1 MTYRDQV
8 VRGWLATFLDF
19 KTHAP
24 DKWTHPR
31 RSMYRDRQQQFC
43 VSQGQLQ
50 REFWPWWLCWE
61 GSAYELNELQVQK
74 STARVV
80 EYRVTV
86 VTQNPGKLGT
96 TSAFQSHG
104 VWMDHVGKEALGICG
119 ARARLVDRNGCG
131 LYLQDEGLHVP
142 LVQLGTLLLLS
153 HCWFSPAAFRI

>member
-1 MTYRDQV
+1 MDSSPKVSVSGQTTAA
-8 VRGWLATFLDF
+8 L
-19 KTHAP
+19 
-24 DKWTHPR
+24 
-31 RSMYRDRQQQFC
+31 C
-43 VSQGQLQ
+43 VSGPAPEGVLTVMA
-50 REFWPWWLCWE
+50 LWE

-74 STARVV
+74 STARMV

-86 VTQNPGKLGT
+86 VTQNPGKLG

-142 LVQLGTLLLLS
+142 LVQLGTLLLPS